1 MRAELRARLAD
12 AATEAATTR
21 PADAGS
27 AASAGTPEFRRR
39 LFLRYAAAFGVTL
52 VVLAGGFVARGALD
66 QAQQPA
72 VLDRIVVTPDP
83 LVLVVETTA
92 GAHAQGWSSDGR
104 SVPVSGVVW
113 ASGDQAVAVVDPNG
127 VVHATGIGSTVVTAS
142 VGAVRG
148 STHVDVVRTLP
159 TPSPTPSPTPTQTT
173 RTATPTPT
181 PTTPSPTPTT
191 PSPTPTTPRRR
202 RPLRR
207 RRRPNPRR

>member
-1 MRAELRARLAD
+1 M
-12 AATEAATTR
+12 
-21 PADAGS
+21 
-27 AASAGTPEFRRR
+27 
-39 LFLRYAAAFGVTL
+39 TL

-83 LVLVVETTA
+83 LVLVVEMTA

-113 ASGDQAVAVVDPNG
+113 ASGDQAVAVGGPERRRPRHRHRLDGGDG
-127 VVHATGIGSTVVTAS
+127 V

-159 TPSPTPSPTPTQTT
+159 TPEPVADADHPAPRRP
-173 RTATPTPT
+173 TPTPT
-181 PTTPSPTPTT
+181 TPNPTPTSTTPSPTPTT
-191 PSPTPTTPRRR
+191 PSPTPTESTPVIG
-202 RPLRR
+202 
-207 RRRPNPRR
+207 